1 MAPLDLSYKA
11 PHILHGDEPADNEDH
26 IAIQYHAVL
35 PGLEEF
41 DIDQEID
48 ELLSL
53 ALTFEG
59 KLKNNFI

>member
-1 MAPLDLSYKA
+1 MAPLDLSYNVPDA
-11 PHILHGDEPADNEDH
+11 LHGDEPAEDQML
-26 IAIQYHAVL
+26 IQYHAVL

-53 ALTFEG
+53 ALPFAG
-59 KLKNNFI
+59 KLENNFI